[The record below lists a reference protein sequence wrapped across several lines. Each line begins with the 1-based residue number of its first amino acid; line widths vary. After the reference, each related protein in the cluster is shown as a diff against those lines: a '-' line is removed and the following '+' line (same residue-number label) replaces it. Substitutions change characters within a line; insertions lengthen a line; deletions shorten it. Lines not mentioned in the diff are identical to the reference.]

1 MGTGEVKYGRER
13 IRSEISVEMQWAKI
27 DEFRILFPSKIMFYS
42 TSRLFYRPI
51 ATQINALEGRIS
63 YLQKKRNLPE
73 AISLFRELVATGSV
87 PSDRTLS
94 SLLHMCQVCLSHKS
108 IMT

>member
-1 MGTGEVKYGRER
+1 MN
-13 IRSEISVEMQWAKI
+13 SVYYFQNKM
-27 DEFRILFPSKIMFYS
+27 MFYS

-51 ATQINALEGRIS
+51 TTQINALEGRIS

-87 PSDRTLS
+87 PSDRTIS
-94 SLLHMCQVCLSHKS
+94 SLLHMCQVHLSHNR